1 MASHHQ
7 QPPSPGGMHLHHGP
21 QGGHP
26 QANGHMPMQAHHKI
40 TPAHLASLNE
50 SVWLMIGKIFPSE
63 VPSAGR
69 AAYTSSTGSTTEL
82 MGDLEGALY
91 AYEQAMRHNPQS
103 ISAMN
108 AISCILRTKEDF
120 RRAVEYLQGILRLDG
135 NNGEVWGSLGKS
147 NWTNDLWDT
156 LTNGLQAIATS

>member
-1 MASHHQ
+1 
-7 QPPSPGGMHLHHGP
+7 
-21 QGGHP
+21 
-26 QANGHMPMQAHHKI
+26 MPMQAHHKI

-50 SVWLMIGKIFPSE
+50 SVWLMIGTPFRPNFYLPE
-63 VPSAGR
+63 EQL
-69 AAYTSSTGSTTEL
+69 TCLLTGSTTEL

-135 NNGEVWGSLGKS
+135 NNGEVWGSLGKF
-147 NWTNDLWDT
+147 NWTNVHWDT
-156 LTNGLQAIATS
+156 LTAELQATAT